1 MAPFPM
7 SVDTYGLEFDCY
19 RKLFV
24 EEAARLLCLY
34 FEFDKSI
41 NETSEELGCSK
52 PFEKTKYDLFTDVLY
67 ATNDDARKLQR
78 KEDPDGCQEKTIE
91 FVSPTRK
98 ELKEKMDSLSSQ
110 IEELTCYVGHL
121 ATITKANLTNLVD

>member
-1 MAPFPM
+1 M
-7 SVDTYGLEFDCY
+7 SLDNYGLEFDCY
-19 RKLFV
+19 KKLFV

-34 FEFDKSI
+34 FEFDRSI
-41 NETSEELGCSK
+41 NETSEKLGCSK
-52 PFEKTKYDLFTDVLY
+52 PSEKTKYDLFNDVLY

-78 KEDPDGCQEKTIE
+78 KEDPDRFKEETIE
-91 FVSPTRK
+91 FVSPTRT